1 MSGPASESGSS
12 VLGDK
17 RLDQITEAELSKG
30 INTQA
35 VLAMRGAGYYSER
48 TAGARNVIN
57 DAGALVTRALAQ
69 TPRTETLR
77 IADYGAADG
86 GTSCE
91 MWDMVIGQLRAN
103 GDHRQIEMLY
113 TDLASNDFSTL
124 FRMMQGMQGNLIH
137 AYQSRYDN
145 VFVHGCGTGFHQQLA
160 ANTSV
165 NLGFSATAMHYV
177 SEKPLEILG
186 HVHATGADQKTQSAY
201 ARQAALDWENIL
213 LARAAELIPGGRFI
227 CLNFGI
233 DEKGRYLGN
242 TGGQHMFDHFHK
254 FWSMLQKAGTITTDE
269 YQRASFAQYYR
280 TIGEFRAPFNDPNS
294 AVSKAGLKLK
304 SCQTKLTKCPY
315 EAAFLASDGDMSNID
330 YANSL
335 IPTMRSWSET
345 VFRTALDTRGE
356 DEAEQIVDSFYN
368 SYRDAIAIDPS
379 GHAMDYIHII
389 LDIEKVV

>member
-1 MSGPASESGSS
+1 M
-12 VLGDK
+12 
-17 RLDQITEAELSKG
+17 SKG

-57 DAGALVTRALAQ
+57 DAGAMVIDALAQ
-69 TPRTETLR
+69 APQTKTLH

-86 GTSCE
+86 GTSRE
-91 MWDMVIGQLRAN
+91 MWDMVIGQLRAT

-124 FRMMQGMQGNLIH
+124 FRMMQGMQGDPAI
-137 AYQSRYDN
+137 AYQSRYEN
-145 VFVHGCGTGFHQQLA
+145 VFVHGCGTGFHQQLMA
-160 ANTSV
+160 DASL

-177 SEKPLEILG
+177 STKPLEIPE
-186 HVHATGADQKTQSAY
+186 HVHSACADPKSQTAY
-201 ARQAALDWENIL
+201 ACQAAQDWENIL

-233 DEKGRYLGN
+233 DEQGRYLGN
-242 TGGQHMFDHFHK
+242 TGGYHMFDHFHK
-254 FWSMLQKAGTITTDE
+254 FWLALYQDGSITSDE

-280 TIGEFRAPFNDPNS
+280 TMDEFCAPFNDAES

-304 SCQTKLTKCPY
+304 SYHRKLTKCPY
-315 EAAFLASDGDMSNID
+315 AKAFLDAGGVGGSMSNLD

-335 IPTMRSWSET
+335 IATMRSWSET
-345 VFRTALDTRGE
+345 VFLTALDGRDA
-356 DEAEQIVDSFYN
+356 DEAAQIVDRFYTA
-368 SYRDAIAIDPS
+368 YRDAVAADPT
-379 GHAMDYIHII
+379 GHAMDYVHII
-389 LDIEKVV
+389 LDIEKAG